1 MVARSTFHKLYEVRT
16 LYIHMKLYIACAA
29 PTAPGDESDR
39 RRRGASRCAAQSPR
53 TVQSWG
59 PYIHVLGD
67 HGKGGG
73 EGEGLVGRTEQI
85 LRVEGGG
92 NTSLHESF
100 TLFALTARS
109 DCACSCTGL
118 KAH

>member
-1 MVARSTFHKLYEVRT
+1 MVARSTFHKLYKVRV
-16 LYIHMKLYIACAA
+16 HMKLYIACAA
-29 PTAPGDESDR
+29 PTAPGGESDR
-39 RRRGASRCAAQSPR
+39 HRRGASRCAAQSPR
-53 TVQSWG
+53 AVQSWG

-73 EGEGLVGRTEQI
+73 EGEGLAGQAEQI

-100 TLFALTARS
+100 TAFALSARG
-109 DCACSCTGL
+109 DCACFCTGL
-118 KAH
+118 EAH